1 MEEQIEIK
9 RKVLEYGL
17 TNVLAPK
24 TMLDYT
30 SLVREFETL
39 SSVSAQIPNSNRLG
53 NVKKDLANMKNIY
66 RVFEVELG
74 EFDGLERKVSE
85 VQFPSYEKAY
95 TLSDK

>member
-24 TMLDYT
+24 TMLDYP
-30 SLVREFETL
+30 SLVKEFETL
-39 SSVSAQIPNSNRLG
+39 SSVSAQIPNSNRLA

>member
-1 MEEQIEIK
+1 MEEKIEIK

-24 TMLDYT
+24 TMLDYN
-30 SLVREFETL
+30 SLVQEFEALT
-39 SSVSAQIPNSNRLG
+39 SVSAQIPNSIRLA
-53 NVKKDLANMKNIY
+53 NVKKDLTNTEKIY
-66 RVFEVELG
+66 KLFEVKSG
-74 EFDGLERKVSE
+74 DFNGLEKKVSE